1 MTKEEE
7 LTHQINA
14 EYILLKCVDWSEKT
28 KPTIEQNFNQHLRE
42 YKDLTGHDL
51 QLNAA
56 RKKVEHFYECD

>member
-42 YKDLTGHDL
+42 YKDLTGHNF
-51 QLNAA
+51 QL
-56 RKKVEHFYECD
+56 K